1 MPYKARVVLLAEA
14 MLLVFSV
21 TAFAANDRE
30 RALQRIVDVMSP
42 LFLRYQIVG
51 PVSARIYMSGRLWNG
66 LSHDEQQQLMDELAS
81 KEEVQSLKNSLHLV
95 VGHTEV

>member
-1 MPYKARVVLLAEA
+1 MPRKSSVLLLAA
-14 MLLVFSV
+14 TLLVSS

-30 RALQRIVDVMSP
+30 RGLQRIVDVMSP

-66 LSHDEQQQLMDELAS
+66 HSHDEQQQLMDELAS
-81 KEEVQSLKNSLHLV
+81 KEEVQSLK
-95 VGHTEV
+95 TRFT